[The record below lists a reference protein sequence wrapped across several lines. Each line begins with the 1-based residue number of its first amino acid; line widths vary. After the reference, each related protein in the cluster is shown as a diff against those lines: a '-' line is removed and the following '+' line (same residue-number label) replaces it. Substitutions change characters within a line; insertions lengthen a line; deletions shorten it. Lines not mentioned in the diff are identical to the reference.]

1 LNPTAK
7 RIRCSMVTIHRL
19 KDGRLMLLVAALG
32 LGLLFVG
39 VPVAFA
45 LGLAGIFGV
54 WLADIPQSVV
64 ATRLFTGVDSFVFL
78 AVPFY
83 ILAAEIMSQGG
94 ITTRLIAIGS
104 ALTSWL
110 RGGTALRQHRH
121 VGPVRRHL
129 GFGGGRCG
137 CAGARLHQRD
147 AEGRVHPRIRIGSH
161 RQFVDRGSDHSALGA
176 CHHHGCRLGVVGDR
190 PVPCGDPAR
199 AAAGRSLRRVV
210 AIDAL
215 RGRVP
220 KPRRSTL
227 HSEGLGRMLIE
238 TVAVLTL
245 PVIII
250 GGMLAGI
257 YTATEGGGIAV
268 AYAVFL
274 SVVVFRAM
282 TLKGLWLAFLRAA
295 RDIASIYLLVAAA
308 TILSYALNILGISAW
323 VSTAAGHFQDSPVL
337 FLFAV
342 AGLMLV
348 LGTFLDIGA
357 AILIFTP
364 LIMPVVYTLGI
375 DPMQASMV
383 IMLTLAMGLLTP
395 PVGVVL
401 FVVMRVGDVRM
412 LPLIRALAPFLL
424 AQLAAIALIC
434 LIPGISNTLPN
445 LLN

>member
-1 LNPTAK
+1 
-7 RIRCSMVTIHRL
+7 
-19 KDGRLMLLVAALG
+19 MLAVAALG

-45 LGLAGIFGV
+45 LGLAGMLGV
-54 WLADIPQSVV
+54 WLAGIPMSVV

-83 ILAAEIMSQGG
+83 ILAAEIMGQGG
-94 ITTRLIAIGS
+94 ITARLIAIGS

-110 RGGTALRQHRH
+110 RGGTAFANIGTSVMFAGISGSAVADAAALGRVFIKEMPKEGYSREYAAAVTAASSI
-121 VGPVRRHL
+121 VGPIIPPSGLAIIMAAVTGLSVIDLFLAGILPGLLL
-129 GFGGGRCG
+129 G
-137 CAGARLHQRD
+137 
-147 AEGRVHPRIRIGSH
+147 
-161 RQFVDRGSDHSALGA
+161 GA
-176 CHHHGCRLGVVGDR
+176 C
-190 PVPCGDPAR
+190 
-199 AAAGRSLRRVV
+199 AAVV
-210 AIDAL
+210 AVDAL

-220 KPRRSTL
+220 KPRRMDL
-227 HSEGLGRMLIE
+227 PRDGLGRMLVE

-245 PVIII
+245 PVIIV

-282 TLKGLWLAFLRAA
+282 TLRGLWLAFLRAA
-295 RDIASIYLLVAAA
+295 RTSASIYLLVAAA
-308 TILSYALNILGISAW
+308 TILSYALNILGISSW
-323 VSTAAGHFQDSPVL
+323 VASAASQFQDSPVL
-337 FLFAV
+337 FLFAI
-342 AGLMLV
+342 AALMLV

-357 AILIFTP
+357 AILIFAP
-364 LIMPVVYTLGI
+364 LVMPVVYQLGI
-375 DPMQASMV
+375 DPMQAAMV

-401 FVVMRVGDVRM
+401 FVVMRVGNVRM
-412 LPLIRALAPFLL
+412 LPLIRALAPFLI
-424 AQLAAIALIC
+424 AQLVAIALIC
-434 LIPGISNTLPN
+434 LVPGISSALPD